1 MSYND
6 AIRGVYDIEVGEV
19 LEYVDEK
26 MQAF

>member
-6 AIRGVYDIEVGEV
+6 AIRGVYDIEVEEV